1 MNYVTHQHRVTVGD
15 VVTVFGHPYVITADH
30 NKNLLSFQAIELDK
44 IPDDSILV

>member
-1 MNYVTHQHRVTVGD
+1 MYNKYNRAKNLD
-15 VVTVFGHPYVITADH
+15 VDKWLSINESMLADH